1 MPKRLYEK
9 YVLPRVL
16 DSVCGSDRVGVYR
29 AKVVPRAQGEV
40 LEIGMG
46 SGTNL
51 PFYDPVKVSHVWGL
65 EPAAAMRQR
74 AQSRVKAAPF
84 PVSWLDLP
92 GESIPLPAAS
102 VDTVLLTFTLC
113 TIPDWEQALVEM
125 HRVLRPGGKLLFCEH
140 GLAHDSGVRR
150 WQQRL
155 NPIWKPCAGGCH
167 LNRSTTECLDAGGF
181 DIVELQQEYMR
192 GAPRFAGFISWGE
205 AIHR

>member
-1 MPKRLYEK
+1 MPKRLYER

-16 DSVCGSDRVGVYR
+16 DSVCGSDRVSVYR
-29 AKVVPRAQGEV
+29 AKVIPRAQGEI

-51 PFYDPVKVSHVWGL
+51 PFYDPAKVTHVWGL

-74 AQSRVKAAPF
+74 AQTRVDAAPF
-84 PVSWLDLP
+84 PVAWLDLP
-92 GESIPLPAAS
+92 GEAIPLPAAS
-102 VDTVLLTFTLC
+102 VDTIVLTFTLC
-113 TIPDWEQALVEM
+113 TIPDWEQALAEM

-140 GLAHDSGVRR
+140 GLAHDLSVQR

-167 LNRSTTECLDAGGF
+167 LNRSTAECLEVGGF
-181 DIVELQQEYMR
+181 DIIDLQQEYMR